1 MVTREEV
8 LGFTPQK
15 EIIYNKLLPYYESI
29 DCESNCQIADIKSNL
44 ARAVQ
49 LKELRPGVVHWTSK
63 LYTYI
68 NLYGRKFSKT
78 DHLAFIKLYYD
89 LLVIPELEF
98 KLVERFS
105 KMLNVLLKKRSILS
119 REDLVLPWR
128 PLYALVKRV
137 LYSSYEQLGMEWIP
151 GSIEGC
157 LKNVVQSA
165 RVYFSDE
172 STQEMLDEWRP
183 LMCPFDYTMEVAITY
198 FVLFLPT
205 TLPPDKH
212 QLGFKLWL
220 DEFLQIWDSYHN
232 SPQWEGVSIMTDRFS
247 RVADDNIGYI
257 DWGPYIP
264 KFLTCYL
271 RGFNLPVGSK
281 RLQVARRTKGY
292 ENVVMATFLVAMMGK
307 NQDALNHLKTF
318 FKAVE
323 SFFHPSNAG
332 RFSFKLQRVLHKIP
346 QAFIKRLHRERY
358 AKPSWQNNIPDD
370 YKLTEDD
377 ITLFVEAFKPVIFLA
392 IFSKM
397 GHLDAAAGLQSL
409 ALVRPELVIPQLL
422 EKTYAALE
430 TLTEPHQ
437 LTATLSCVVSVARS
451 MLKARKRYPEGA
463 SHVIP
468 ILTAVLPGI
477 DPNDF
482 IKCMI
487 TLQAISTFSAL
498 VPLVDCS
505 EAPMHWKDLTEQE
518 RELCSAT
525 ATFEAFITLFME
537 RCFTLIENSTF
548 EHTTS
553 QDSTQAKVNRQESLA
568 EVGVASTFSTMLNQ
582 CSPEIYQVALNKL
595 FNYAS
600 SRVLET
606 KVAGKMLASMCRS
619 AAKVN
624 PKKALAKFIPHC
636 SSIVLSLT
644 SSEEAQNEVEL
655 DNELL
660 FNLQVLSEIVRC
672 DSSVLLTYKSTIL
685 EVLRS
690 TLHLRCKQGYELAC
704 NVLKYFLKAMTIL
717 YPLEYC
723 SNAEGLGKPISEYL
737 PIRHWAMTGDVHNLN
752 IHWHIPTPEGI
763 AAAKEV
769 FAVFCRPEIEKLKG
783 FVKGQNLSREELL
796 QSLTIVLNTVIGMA
810 FILPRWNKEPVTD
823 IIDFRVEFTELNLST
838 GIPETGS
845 EFENTR
851 EELALLMNDL
861 QVYMLEKHADDTKSL
876 LSIITIYSH
885 LVSYFG
891 CSKEEYNSRSHSFAL
906 VKRSMEDKLRR
917 KKNHLRPLLIDRVYL
932 QHDFRRINSSKG
944 SYTAIDRVVVHNLV
958 SLSISQ
964 YSEVRTKAQEILLHC
979 YDYYSVSKRDTV
991 NKVLAGLK
999 EDKDIP
1005 HHQFKGSLYIMVGH
1019 GRPPFA
1025 CFHRWKVLHDCWLAI
1040 IQAGHSEKP
1049 SIMAVIDKLMVKI
1062 QKHFST
1068 VAIEN
1073 QITDECLKDAEHLLD
1088 STSAPAPIKGGLTAE
1103 EHEQATQWLQERNQE
1118 NTMIYNNLVESLVNL
1133 IENGNLRWKFSQLA
1147 LGFLGLLI
1155 RTDIPFPAR
1164 GVRLMVN
1171 SLVHE
1176 ALTVRKIAVATVG
1189 AILKQQKRP
1198 HKMIT
1203 IDPAAQ
1209 SSSTAAASES
1219 EGGLNPGTR
1228 SDNTWHHYNCT
1239 RAPTKEEW
1247 EKWVFVEKTHWGY
1260 YQWPKPFKVYAPVS
1274 EQPKL
1279 GRSIEELT
1287 PGEKAIYVAFSD
1299 PDFIEQLMGFLSLE
1313 DRKGKDKFQ
1322 NKRFTLFKGLFRN
1335 FDDAFL
1341 PVLKPHLLRLSQDAQ
1356 ESSQRCLSEIVSGL
1370 IRGYKHWSF
1379 EKVEKL
1385 WEFLVPILRTVLN
1398 QMTVD
1403 TIRDWNMC
1411 FSTASESRDP
1421 RKLYWLLETLM
1432 ESPITGDGGSFSD
1445 ASRLFVLQGCL
1456 VQQEWRVPGLL
1467 HRLLVYL
1474 EQHLTHTYK
1483 NVRDRVGSVLSWIF
1497 LFDFAMPNGNATTS
1511 PHTADFA
1518 KKLLPRLAAL
1528 QTIEVESSA
1537 SASNTEM
1544 MEVQSREEDGRQDI
1558 IKLSKTVMKWLI
1570 GSLGKMYSPISPEM
1584 LKFLPMLAPLE
1595 NVESDEELNE
1605 LACLTLACMAQSLL
1619 PSHNIPYAIQAL
1631 QEVANGT
1638 SWRGK
1643 CSMLQ
1648 YMQVMIFYNLF
1659 AISQPEYVEQI
1670 KNLIVGLLKDERLE
1684 VREAAATTLSGLFH
1698 CGFFRIDS
1706 QLQKDFEKMCKTKL
1720 PAKRLR
1726 LQDPQFNAEAF
1737 YSSIIQ
1743 RHAGVL
1749 GLSACIQSCPYDVPV
1764 WMPQILMDLTD
1775 HLHDP
1780 QPIELT
1786 VRKTFSDFRR
1796 THHDNWQ
1803 EHKQQFTDDQL
1814 VILTDLL
1821 VSPCYYA

>member
-1 MVTREEV
+1 MSSRSDK
-8 LGFTPQK
+8 LGFSPQK
-15 EIIYNKLLPYYESI
+15 EIIYNKVLPYSESV
-29 DCESNCQIADIKSNL
+29 DEESNSQIADIKANL
-44 ARAVQ
+44 ARSVQ
-49 LKELRPGVVHWTSK
+49 LKELRPGVAYWTAR
-63 LYTYI
+63 LHTYI
-68 NLYGRKFSKT
+68 NLYGRKFSKA
-78 DHLAFIKLYYD
+78 DHLAFIQLYHE
-89 LLVIPELEF
+89 LITIPDLEF
-98 KLVERFS
+98 KLVESFS
-105 KMLNVLLKKRSILS
+105 KTLNVLLKKRNILS
-119 REDLVLPWR
+119 RDDLVLPWR
-128 PLYALVKRV
+128 PLYELVKRI
-137 LYSSYEQLGMEWIP
+137 LYSSYEQLGMQWIP

-157 LKNVVQSA
+157 LKNLVQSA

-198 FVLFLPT
+198 FVSFLPT
-205 TLPPDKH
+205 TLPPEKH
-212 QLGFKLWL
+212 HMGFKLWI

-232 SPQWEGVSIMTDRFS
+232 SPQWEGTLLELFA
-247 RVADDNIGYI
+247 RVAEDNIGYI
-257 DWGPYIP
+257 DWKPYIE

-281 RLQVARRTKGY
+281 KLQVARRTKGY
-292 ENVVMATFLVAMMGK
+292 ANGVMATLIAAMMGK
-307 NQDALNHLKTF
+307 DQEALTHLKTF

-332 RFSFKLQRVLHKIP
+332 KFTFKLQRVLHKIP
-346 QAFIKRLHRERY
+346 QAFINRLHRERY
-358 AKPSWQNNIPDD
+358 APESWQNRIPED
-370 YKLTEDD
+370 YRLTESD
-377 ITLFVEAFKPVIFLA
+377 ITMFVEAFKPVIFLA

-397 GHLDAAAGLQSL
+397 GHLDAAVGLQCLS
-409 ALVRPELVIPQLL
+409 LVRPELVIPQLL

-451 MLKARKRYPEGA
+451 MLKGRKRFPEGPT
-463 SHVIP
+463 HVLP
-468 ILTAVLPGI
+468 LMMAVLPGI

-487 TLQAISTFSAL
+487 TFQAISTFVAL

-505 EAPMHWKDLTEQE
+505 QAHLHWTDLTEQE

-525 ATFEAFITLFME
+525 AAFEDFITLFME
-537 RCFTLIENSTF
+537 RCFILIENSTF

-553 QDSTQAKVNRQESLA
+553 QDSTQAKVNRQENLV
-568 EVGVASTFSTMLNQ
+568 EVGLASTFSTMLNQ
-582 CSPEIYQVALNKL
+582 CSPQIYQVALDKL
-595 FNYAS
+595 FRYMS
-600 SRVLET
+600 SRVFET
-606 KVAGKMLASMCRS
+606 KVAGKMLASLCRS
-619 AAKVN
+619 TVKVN
-624 PKKALAKFIPHC
+624 PTKALSKFIPHC
-636 SSIVLSLT
+636 SRIVLSLT
-644 SSEEAQNEVEL
+644 SSEEVQNEVEL

-672 DSSVLLTYKSTIL
+672 DSAVLLTYKSTIL
-685 EVLRS
+685 KVLRA
-690 TLHLRCKQGYELAC
+690 TLHLRCKQGYQLAST
-704 NVLKYFLKAMTIL
+704 VLKYFLKAMTII

-723 SNAEGLGKPISEYL
+723 SNAEGLSRPISEYL
-737 PIRHWAMTGDVHNLN
+737 PIRHWGTTGDVESLN
-752 IHWHIPTPEGI
+752 IQWHIPTPKGVE
-763 AAAKEV
+763 AAKE
-769 FAVFCRPEIEKLKG
+769 FFDIFFHPEIERIKG
-783 FVKGQNLSREELL
+783 FVQGQPLNRDELL
-796 QSLTIVLNTVIGMA
+796 QSLTIILNTIVGMA
-810 FILPRWNKEPVTD
+810 FILPRWNKEPLADVNYSRADYNEMHLT
-823 IIDFRVEFTELNLST
+823 T
-838 GIPETGS
+838 GVPDTGGV
-845 EFENTR
+845 FNNTR
-851 EELALLMNDL
+851 EEVANLMNDL
-861 QVYMLEKHADDTKSL
+861 QAYMLQNHADDTKSML
-876 LSIITIYSH
+876 HIIVIYSN

-906 VKRSMEDKLRR
+906 VKRSMEDKLR
-917 KKNHLRPLLIDRVYL
+917 KNKRHLRPLLIDRIYL

-944 SYTAIDRVVVHNLV
+944 LYTANDRVIVHNLV
-958 SLSISQ
+958 TLSTSH
-964 YSEVRTKAQEILLHC
+964 YSVVRTKAQEVLLQC
-979 YDYYSVSKRDTV
+979 YDYYSASRHDTV
-991 NKVLAGLK
+991 SKVLAGLK

-1025 CFHRWKVLHDCWLAI
+1025 CIHRWKVLHDSWLAI

-1049 SIMAVIDKLMVKI
+1049 SITAVMDKLMVKI

-1068 VAIEN
+1068 VAVN
-1073 QITDECLKDAEHLLD
+1073 YQVTDECLKAVDPLLD
-1088 STSAPAPIKGGLTAE
+1088 SAAVPAASKPGLSPDE
-1103 EHEQATQWLQERNQE
+1103 LKEATIWLEGRNQE
-1118 NTMIYNNLVESLVNL
+1118 NTRIYNNLVESLVNL
-1133 IENGNLRWKFSQLA
+1133 IEDGNLRWKFSQLA

-1155 RTDIPFPAR
+1155 RTDIPFPPS

-1176 ALTVRKIAVATVG
+1176 ALTVRKIAIATVG

-1198 HKMIT
+1198 HKKMV

-1209 SSSTAAASES
+1209 ALSTSSASD
-1219 EGGLNPGTR
+1219 GGLNPGVR
-1228 SDNTWHHYNCT
+1228 SDNTWHHYDCT
-1239 RAPTKEEW
+1239 HPPTKDEW
-1247 EKWVFVEKTHWGY
+1247 EKMVFVEKTHWGY
-1260 YQWPKPFKVYAPVS
+1260 YQWPKSFEVYAPMS

-1279 GRSIEELT
+1279 GRSIEELS
-1287 PGEKAIYVAFSD
+1287 PGELAIYTAFSD
-1299 PDFIEQLMGFLSLE
+1299 ADFVERLIRFLSLE
-1313 DRKGKDKFQ
+1313 ERKGKDKFQ
-1322 NKRFTLFKGLFRN
+1322 SKRFTLFKGLFRN

-1341 PVLKPHLLRLSQDAQ
+1341 PVLKPHLQRLSEDTQ
-1356 ESSQRCLSEIVSGL
+1356 ESSQRCLSEIVSAL
-1370 IRGYKHWSF
+1370 IRGYKHWPY
-1379 EKVEKL
+1379 EKIEKL
-1385 WEFLVPILRTVLN
+1385 WEFLVPILRTVLG
-1398 QMTVD
+1398 QMTVE
-1403 TIRDWNMC
+1403 TIRDWNTC
-1411 FSTASESRDP
+1411 FTAASESRDP

-1432 ESPITGDGGSFSD
+1432 ESPIRGDGGSFSD

-1456 VQQEWRVPGLL
+1456 IQQEWRVPSLL
-1467 HRLLVYL
+1467 HRLLAYL

-1483 NVRDRVGSVLSWIF
+1483 NVRDRVGNVLSWIF
-1497 LFDFAMPNGNATTS
+1497 LFDYTMPNGNVTTS
-1511 PHTADFA
+1511 PHTQEFA
-1518 KKLLPRLAAL
+1518 SKLLPRLTAL
-1528 QTIEVESSA
+1528 KKLVIEGGA
-1537 SASNTEM
+1537 SASNMEV
-1544 MEVQSREEDGRQDI
+1544 MEVQSSEDEARQDI

-1570 GSLGKMYSPISPEM
+1570 GSIGKMFSHVTPEM
-1584 LKFLPMLAPLE
+1584 LQFLPMLAPLE
-1595 NVESDEELNE
+1595 TVESDEELSE
-1605 LACLTLACMAQSLL
+1605 LACLTLACMAQSLM
-1619 PSHNIPYAIQAL
+1619 PSHIIPHAIKAL
-1631 QEVANGT
+1631 EQVAIGT
-1638 SWRGK
+1638 SWHGK

-1648 YMQVMIFYNLF
+1648 YMQVMIFYNLY
-1659 AISQPEYVEQI
+1659 AISQPQYVEQI

-1698 CGFFRIDS
+1698 CGFFKMDS
-1706 QLQKDFEKMCKTKL
+1706 QLQKDFEKLCKTKL

-1749 GLSACIQSCPYDVPV
+1749 GLSACIQSCPYDVPI